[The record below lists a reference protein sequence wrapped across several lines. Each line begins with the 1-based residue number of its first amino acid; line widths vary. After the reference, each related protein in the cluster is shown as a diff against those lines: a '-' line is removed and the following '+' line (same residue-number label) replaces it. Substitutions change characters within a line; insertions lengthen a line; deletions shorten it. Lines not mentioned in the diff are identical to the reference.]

1 MTLFS
6 SLVFRA
12 VGRDPKLGKKK
23 GGVKVHTVIG
33 ANEGVPGDIRFT
45 SAATHDSFMLK
56 PANFDD
62 GDVLAMDRAYID
74 YEKFEELT
82 RRGVTYVTKM
92 KKNLT
97 YETVSESLLL
107 DDGKFGKNPLR
118 KSSFTRTARRTGPGS
133 FRMLK
138 PRHPEGDARSRKSS
152 S

>member
-1 MTLFS
+1 MDASANGLVPNRSTL
-6 SLVFRA
+6 
-12 VGRDPKLGKKK
+12 GD
-23 GGVKVHTVIG
+23 
-33 ANEGVPGDIRFT
+33 ANAKRSDSIFGDN
-45 SAATHDSFMLK
+45 SFMLK

-107 DDGKFGKNPLR
+107 DDGKFR
-118 KSSFTRTARRTGPGS
+118 KRSVKEVVFHKDGTTHRARIVSYVET
-133 FRMLK
+133 K
-138 PRHPEGDARSRKSS
+138 TSRRGCKEQEVQLLTNNYGEAYT
-152 S
+152 

>member
-1 MTLFS
+1 MDASANGLVPNRSTL
-6 SLVFRA
+6 
-12 VGRDPKLGKKK
+12 GD
-23 GGVKVHTVIG
+23 
-33 ANEGVPGDIRFT
+33 ANAKRSDSIFGDN
-45 SAATHDSFMLK
+45 SFMLK